1 MEKIEFRAG
10 WLIEEGKR
18 AQERFADR
26 ARRGLAGSED
36 LVRLTAERRISMAD
50 ANGGDDIENAP
61 HDGTEV
67 ILFWPAIGALP
78 SMRRIGMWLPRTY
91 GTCFLR

>member
-1 MEKIEFRAG
+1 MVRIAAFVIV
-10 WLIEEGKR
+10 L
-18 AQERFADR
+18 
-26 ARRGLAGSED
+26 LVSGSAWGQLDSCLED